1 MNKAKKIFAGML
13 AGVMALSFAACS
25 GGKTADK
32 TDTTAAPAQ
41 KTDITVCLDWTPNTN
56 HTGMFVAKE
65 KGYYEAAGLNVSIV
79 QPPDNSTATQLCSSN
94 KAQFA
99 VDAQDTLAPAFTS
112 DTPMDVTA
120 VAALL
125 QHNSSG
131 IISKAGQGMDRPKGL
146 TGNTYL
152 TWDSPIEKAMLE
164 NIVNKDGGNWSK
176 VKQIPNTVTAEA
188 QDVQQ
193 NPDHAIWVFYGW
205 GGINAKVNKIDVDF
219 FYIKDLNATFDY
231 YTPVLIANNT
241 FLKENPQA
249 AKAFLA
255 ATAKGY
261 QYAIDHPEEAAD
273 ILIKSDDTGSLNGS
287 EELVKES
294 QKWMAD
300 QYISDAKKWGYID
313 PARWNNF
320 YKWLTDNKLVEKDIS
335 SNVGFTNDYL
345 A

>member
-152 TWDSPIEKAMLE
+152 TWDSPIDKAMME
-164 NIVNKDGGNWSK
+164 NIVNKDGGDWSK
-176 VKQIPNTVTAEA
+176 VKQIPNTVTAE
-188 QDVQQ
+188 
-193 NPDHAIWVFYGW
+193 
-205 GGINAKVNKIDVDF
+205 
-219 FYIKDLNATFDY
+219 DLNATFDY

-261 QYAIDHPEEAAD
+261 QYAIDHPDEAAD

-294 QKWMAD
+294 QKWMAG

>member
-1 MNKAKKIFAGML
+1 
-13 AGVMALSFAACS
+13 MARIYAALIRK
-25 GGKTADK
+25 GIKTLEDV
-32 TDTTAAPAQ
+32 PARLR
-41 KTDITVCLDWTPNTN
+41 D
-56 HTGMFVAKE
+56 
-65 KGYYEAAGLNVSIV
+65 
-79 QPPDNSTATQLCSSN
+79 
-94 KAQFA
+94 
-99 VDAQDTLAPAFTS
+99 
-112 DTPMDVTA
+112 A

-152 TWDSPIEKAMLE
+152 TWDSPIEKAMME
-164 NIVNKDGGNWSK
+164 NIVNKDGGDWSK

-294 QKWMAD
+294 QKIGWP
-300 QYISDAKKWGYID
+300 ISISATPKNG
-313 PARWNNF
+313 AT
-320 YKWLTDNKLVEKDIS
+320 LTRP
-335 SNVGFTNDYL
+335 VGTTSTSG
-345 A
+345 

>member
-25 GGKTADK
+25 GGKTADD

-56 HTGMFVAKE
+56 HTGLFVAKE

-79 QPPDNSTATQLCSSN
+79 QPPDNSTATQLCSTN

-99 VDAQDTLAPAFTS
+99 IDAQDTLAPAFTS

-120 VAALL
+120 VATLL

-146 TGNTYL
+146 TGHTYL
-152 TWDSPIEKAMLE
+152 TWDSPIEKAMME
-164 NIVNKDGGNWSK
+164 NIVNKDGGDWSK
-176 VKQIPNTVTAEA
+176 VKKIPNTVTAEA

-219 FYIKDLNATFDY
+219 FYIKDLNPTFDY

-241 FLKENPQA
+241 FLKDN
-249 AKAFLA
+249 
-255 ATAKGY
+255 
-261 QYAIDHPEEAAD
+261 PEEAAN
-273 ILIKSDDTGSLNGS
+273 ILIQSDDTGSLTGS
-287 EELVKES
+287 EDLVLES

-313 PARWNNF
+313 PARWNSF

-335 SNVGFTNDYL
+335 NNVGFTNDYL

>member
-25 GGKTADK
+25 GGKAADK

-99 VDAQDTLAPAFTS
+99 IDAQDTLAPAFTS

-152 TWDSPIEKAMLE
+152 TWDSPIEKAMME
-164 NIVNKDGGNWSK
+164 
-176 VKQIPNTVTAEA
+176 
-188 QDVQQ
+188 
-193 NPDHAIWVFYGW
+193 
-205 GGINAKVNKIDVDF
+205 
-219 FYIKDLNATFDY
+219 
-231 YTPVLIANNT
+231 
-241 FLKENPQA
+241 
-249 AKAFLA
+249 
-255 ATAKGY
+255 
-261 QYAIDHPEEAAD
+261 
-273 ILIKSDDTGSLNGS
+273 
-287 EELVKES
+287 
-294 QKWMAD
+294 
-300 QYISDAKKWGYID
+300 
-313 PARWNNF
+313 
-320 YKWLTDNKLVEKDIS
+320 IS
-335 SNVGFTNDYL
+335 STRTAAIGARLSRSPTRRPPRRRMCSRTRTTPFGYSTAGAVSTPRSTKSM
-345 A
+345 

>member
-176 VKQIPNTVTAEA
+176 VKQIPNTVTA
-188 QDVQQ
+188 
-193 NPDHAIWVFYGW
+193 
-205 GGINAKVNKIDVDF
+205 
-219 FYIKDLNATFDY
+219 
-231 YTPVLIANNT
+231 
-241 FLKENPQA
+241 
-249 AKAFLA
+249 
-255 ATAKGY
+255 
-261 QYAIDHPEEAAD
+261 
-273 ILIKSDDTGSLNGS
+273 
-287 EELVKES
+287 
-294 QKWMAD
+294 
-300 QYISDAKKWGYID
+300 
-313 PARWNNF
+313 
-320 YKWLTDNKLVEKDIS
+320 
-335 SNVGFTNDYL
+335 
-345 A
+345 